1 MVALTEYKI
10 YNMVINTTIQV
21 SKEII
26 MNNQE
31 EKRAIIYNRSATQDI
46 DRDKMA
52 KHENELV
59 AFAKQHGYKPVA
71 TYNDIASGNTH
82 PFKRRGFKELVKH
95 VEASKPAAIIVSD
108 YARIGRRMDC
118 FLSAHIWLQVN
129 GVRLVAAYSPEEGA
143 K

>member
-1 MVALTEYKI
+1 
-10 YNMVINTTIQV
+10 
-21 SKEII
+21 

-52 KHENELV
+52 KDEYKLV
-59 AFAKQHGYKPVA
+59 AFAKQSGYEPVA
-71 TYNDIASGNTH
+71 IYNDIASGNTH
-82 PFKRRGFKELVKH
+82 PFKRRGFKELVRH
-95 VEASKPAAIIVSD
+95 VEDSKPTVIIVSD

-118 FLSAHIWLQVN
+118 FLSVHLWLQVN
-129 GVRLVAAYSPEEGA
+129 GIKLVAAYSQGGL

>member
-1 MVALTEYKI
+1 
-10 YNMVINTTIQV
+10 
-21 SKEII
+21 

-31 EKRAIIYNRSATQDI
+31 EKRAIIYNRSATRDI
-46 DRDKMA
+46 NSDKLA
-52 KHENELV
+52 EYENELV

-71 TYNDIASGNTH
+71 IYNDTASGNTH

-95 VEASKPAAIIVSD
+95 VEESKPAAIIVSD

-118 FLSAHIWLQVN
+118 FLSVHLWLQVN
-129 GVRLVAAYSPEEGA
+129 GIKLVAAYSQGGL